1 MMETLSRDDF
11 ARVAVTLWA
20 IWFAR
25 RKIVHEE
32 IYQSPLSTHLFIQN
46 YLRDLSL
53 TVKSHTMGKG
63 GSTQKHPKWIP
74 PRAGCAK
81 INVDAA
87 VEKVEVGGAVGAV
100 CRAEDGTF
108 LGASVLKVR
117 GINDPAIL
125 EAIACR
131 EAMALA
137 EDLYERKV
145 TVATDCLSVVNN
157 MEQDY
162 DGPYTMVISEVKAR
176 AQTLGEVTFRH
187 ENRVSNSEAH
197 NLARLAVSFSVGRQ
211 VWLVEPPDGL
221 CIPYNICE
229 Q

>member
-1 MMETLSRDDF
+1 
-11 ARVAVTLWA
+11 V
-20 IWFAR
+20 
-25 RKIVHEE
+25 
-32 IYQSPLSTHLFIQN
+32 
-46 YLRDLSL
+46 
-53 TVKSHTMGKG
+53 
-63 GSTQKHPKWIP
+63 
-74 PRAGCAK
+74 K

-157 MEQDY
+157 MEQAY
-162 DGPYTMVISEVKAR
+162 DGSYTMVISEVKAR

-187 ENRVSNSEAH
+187 ENRASNSEAH
-197 NLARLAVSFSVGRQ
+197 NLARLAVFSGGRQ
-211 VWLVEPPDGL
+211 VWLVEPVMVFLSRTIFVINKEL
-221 CIPYNICE
+221 CFPYKKMVRSFCPKGYPHE
-229 Q
+229 AGTTAPGPPEFPSSAFACTPLPVPPAGSPL